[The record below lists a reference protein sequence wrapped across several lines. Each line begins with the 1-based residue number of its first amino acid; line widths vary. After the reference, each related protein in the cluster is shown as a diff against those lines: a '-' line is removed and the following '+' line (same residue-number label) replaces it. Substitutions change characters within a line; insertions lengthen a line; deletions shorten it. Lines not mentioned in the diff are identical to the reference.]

1 MQDNDI
7 LDKKV
12 IPLYR
17 HWSQEF
23 FAGGGD
29 SAFLSKK
36 NTKRICLTKSESRS
50 LAH

>member
-36 NTKRICLTKSESRS
+36 KYQEDMSNQEWI
-50 LAH
+50 

>member
-23 FAGGGD
+23 FAGRGD

-36 NTKRICLTKSESRS
+36 KYQEDMSNQEWI
-50 LAH
+50 

>member
-1 MQDNDI
+1 MRDNDI

-17 HWSQEF
+17 QWSQKDF

-36 NTKRICLTKSESRS
+36 IPRGYV
-50 LAH
+50 